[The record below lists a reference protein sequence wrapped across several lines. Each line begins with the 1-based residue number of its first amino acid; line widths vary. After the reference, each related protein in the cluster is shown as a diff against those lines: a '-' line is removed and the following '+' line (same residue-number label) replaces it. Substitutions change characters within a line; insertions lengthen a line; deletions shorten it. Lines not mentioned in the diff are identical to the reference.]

1 MTVHFA
7 AARTAAAN
15 PLARMFTRR
24 RPAQAANDNY
34 CGKGDDQ
41 LLHAALRHF
50 AQHGM
55 QAAHE
60 ARREAEKAFF
70 AGERERYLWWRGVCR
85 TLDRRMAQE
94 IERRGPAAIS

>member
-7 AARTAAAN
+7 AARNAAAN
-15 PLARMFTRR
+15 PLARILSPRH
-24 RPAQAANDNY
+24 PSAAANDNY
-34 CGKGDDQ
+34 CGSGDDQ

-50 AQHGM
+50 ARHGM
-55 QAAHE
+55 QAARE

-70 AGERERYLWWRGVCR
+70 SGERERYLWWLGVCR

-94 IERRGPAAIS
+94 MERRGPAAS